1 MRWFIR
7 YVVREFS
14 NTFRVLRSMVI
25 HYRAGDPL
33 PEVSHLTYSYRQAIS
48 QVNVNR
54 EINALTKKRHF
65 EHRVV
70 IVAGLPKSG
79 SSVIGECASTIH
91 SHGRRKSHGQYFN
104 FGSIDLYPELAGR
117 FRRAGGVQKE
127 HIRATSNNLSVLEFL
142 GVKYLVVMRHPAD
155 QVVATYCHL
164 LGTKDGPVLEPM
176 TDDGYFEGNFYP
188 VHGSYVEPDV
198 SMTSTLHHMMCEGY
212 LKVTLTWMVNWLRL
226 RNREKS
232 LVVRFEDFMT
242 NRTGTLGE
250 MSQFLRT
257 VDLDEQTLMECNS
270 VADVRPNLDATR
282 NLRQYPN
289 GWTGEVGVWK
299 KYFSAENKT
308 EYLVTVADF
317 IDSHPDSSL
326 LTELYPNL
334 LDIDSL

>member
-1 MRWFIR
+1 MRWLIR
-7 YVVREFS
+7 
-14 NTFRVLRSMVI
+14 NTVWVLRSIVI
-25 HYRAGDPL
+25 QFRAGDPL
-33 PEVSHLTYSYRQAIS
+33 PEVSHSTYSFRQAIS
-48 QVNVNR
+48 QVIINR
-54 EINALTKKRHF
+54 EIDALTKKRYF
-65 EHRVV
+65 EERVV

-91 SHGRRKSHGQYFN
+91 SHGRRTSHGQYSVSGN
-104 FGSIDLYPELAGR
+104 IDLHPELLVH
-117 FRRAGGVQKE
+117 FRRVGGVHKG
-127 HIRATSNNLSVLEFL
+127 HYRATSKNRGLLEVL
-142 GVKYLVVMRHPAD
+142 GVKYLVVVRHPAD
-155 QVVATYCHL
+155 QVVAAYCHL
-164 LGTKDGPVLEPM
+164 LGSREGLDIQPI
-176 TDDGYFEGNFYP
+176 TDDGFFEGPFYP

-198 SMTSTLHHMMCEGY
+198 SMTSTLHHMICEGY

-232 LVVRFEDFMT
+232 LVVKFEDFIG
-242 NRTGTLGE
+242 NRTETLGG
-250 MSQFLRT
+250 MSQFLRA
-257 VDLDEQTLMECNS
+257 VDLDEQTLMECDS

-308 EYLVTVADF
+308 EYLATVGDF